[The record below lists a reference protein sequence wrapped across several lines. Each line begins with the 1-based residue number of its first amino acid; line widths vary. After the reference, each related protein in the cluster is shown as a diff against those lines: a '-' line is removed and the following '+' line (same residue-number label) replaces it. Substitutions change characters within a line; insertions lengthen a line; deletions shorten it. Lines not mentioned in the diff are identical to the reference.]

1 MVIQMPPADLVER
14 KSNRGPQLTRWR
26 GSGIADACDVNGFR
40 PREKLQTKTAGNLP
54 RKLPEIAAYATGLFR
69 NNAARDEL
77 ARIVRWLRPAPIPA
91 KELTMRNRI
100 LAIAAIAGAISV
112 PVAAQAQSDT
122 VGIVRGGS
130 VIIND
135 DQGIAVDQ
143 RPAFREYIVRER
155 VPNYTIPDRVIVGGV
170 LPETGV
176 TYYDVPQTYGVTPY
190 RYTVVNGRT
199 VLVEPRTRR
208 IVQVV
213 E

>member
-1 MVIQMPPADLVER
+1 MRMFPGTMPRAMNWEGLRGRCKPACII
-14 KSNRGPQLTRWR
+14 S
-26 GSGIADACDVNGFR
+26 
-40 PREKLQTKTAGNLP
+40 
-54 RKLPEIAAYATGLFR
+54 
-69 NNAARDEL
+69 
-77 ARIVRWLRPAPIPA
+77 
-91 KELTMRNRI
+91 KEFIMRNRI

-112 PVAAQAQSDT
+112 PVAAQAQSEIT
-122 VGIVRGGS
+122 TGVVRGGS

-135 DQGIAVDQ
+135 DDVGIAVDQ

-155 VPNYTIPDRVIVGGV
+155 VPNYTVQDRVIVGGV
-170 LPETGV
+170 LPESGV
-176 TYYDVPQTYGVTPY
+176 TYYDVPQTYGVMPY